1 MLLSR
6 FWYVVL
12 ALVLGGAFFVLYLA
26 MSMYNRSGARSMGES
41 LSSDSQV
48 VSWYLK
54 DDARMRSAH
63 LIKFALDKGISKS
76 LDEASKSE
84 TKLKDSLR
92 EKVEA
97 GLKRVNATIPKE
109 QAFDAV
115 FAIDQNGRVVAHL
128 GYEQARGLD
137 DFELGGYPVVADA
150 LHGYIRDD
158 TLVLDRM
165 YRVVARPVEF
175 QAGTMPAGAIV
186 GARIVD
192 DRFALELSKRTGA
205 AVAFYVNGQRV
216 SSGAPEGFDRSQLD
230 QIVGDLKN
238 LEHDKDY
245 KEKGRSQVRVVGRML
260 GVQYAKL
267 PGEAWALGAG
277 YVVARLPTHVEGPLG
292 FFEKA
297 DDKDKAQANVML
309 AVLIAVLAAV
319 LGVGFSLL
327 EHTRPLHIFRKEA
340 QRLAKG
346 ETDQMQPSKFRGVYR
361 KIASDLNDG
370 IDQVAAK
377 GGVPRR
383 AADLNQVLGDI
394 PDEPQMSA
402 FAFPGEGEGE
412 AQSAPEVASA
422 PAAGAVPTPPAK
434 ALPKPPRRGPPAP
447 PTPGGNP
454 PPPAPP
460 AQGQP
465 PSSEGG
471 PMEMT
476 MPEGEGSAGFDQ
488 WGSGDPEEAEW
499 RQVFEQFVQT
509 KQECG
514 ENTEGFTYEKFKQT
528 LTKNR
533 DALINRHGAKTVK
546 FSVYVKEGKAA
557 LKASPIKG

>member
-1 MLLSR
+1 
-6 FWYVVL
+6 
-12 ALVLGGAFFVLYLA
+12 
-26 MSMYNRSGARSMGES
+26 MSMYNRAGARSMGES
-41 LSSDSQV
+41 LSSDGQV

-63 LIKFALDKGISKS
+63 LIKFAIDKGISKN
-76 LDEASKSE
+76 LDDASKSE
-84 TKLKDSLR
+84 SQLKESVRD
-92 EKVEA
+92 KVEA
-97 GLKRVNATIPKE
+97 ALKRVNATIPKD
-109 QAFDAV
+109 QGFDAV
-115 FAIDQNGRVVAHL
+115 FAVDQNGRVVAHL
-128 GYEQARGLD
+128 GYEQARGLE

-175 QAGTMPAGAIV
+175 QAGAMPAGAIV

-192 DRFALELSKRTGA
+192 DSFALELSERTGA

-245 KEKGRSQVRVVGRML
+245 QEKGRSQVRVVGRML

-277 YVVARLPTHVEGPLG
+277 YVVARLPTNVEGPLG

-319 LGVGFSLL
+319 FGVGFSLL
-327 EHTRPLHIFRKEA
+327 EHTRPLHIFRREA

-370 IDQVAAK
+370 IDVVAAK

-402 FAFPGEGEGE
+402 FAFPGEGGTESGTD
-412 AQSAPEVASA
+412 AASA
-422 PAAGAVPTPPAK
+422 PGAVPTPPAGPAK

-447 PTPGGNP
+447 PAPGGAAA
-454 PPPAPP
+454 PASADP
-460 AQGQP
+460 ASNGAP
-465 PSSEGG
+465 L
-471 PMEMT
+471 EMT
-476 MPEGEGSAGFDQ
+476 MPEGEGAAGFQQ

-499 RQVFEQFVQT
+499 RQVFEQFVHT

-528 LTKNR
+528 LMKNR

-557 LKASPIKG
+557 LKASPIKA